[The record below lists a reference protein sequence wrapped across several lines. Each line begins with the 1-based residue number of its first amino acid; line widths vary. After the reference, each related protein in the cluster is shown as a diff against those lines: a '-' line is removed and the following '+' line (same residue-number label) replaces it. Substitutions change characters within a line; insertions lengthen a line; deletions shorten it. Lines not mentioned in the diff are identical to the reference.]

1 MNFLQRTSAN
11 SLDGRDGGAG
21 RWTGHP
27 DGQQPRPA
35 ARLPHSRQ
43 GRSPR
48 HQIPTPW
55 QVGPQGGQVRLL
67 DILCFLL
74 CIFFC
79 RSGLAC
85 FLVFVGQIFTY
96 HHRRILQKY
105 EKFKS
110 QALLIKL
117 P

>member
-55 QVGPQGGQVRLL
+55 QVGPQGGQVRIFYVSFYVFSFV
-67 DILCFLL
+67 DRGWPAFWFLL
-74 CIFFC
+74 
-79 RSGLAC
+79 G
-85 FLVFVGQIFTY
+85 
-96 HHRRILQKY
+96 KY
-105 EKFKS
+105 LRTIIGVSYKNMKS
-110 QALLIKL
+110 SKVKHS
-117 P
+117 